1 MRVVAAVMLA
11 CRAPWR
17 SSGVGPRGAIC
28 LARDACVQ
36 RDPRVGTRH
45 AVRDVS
51 ALLKTLSVRSAS
63 TMTGAAWLHAA
74 ESRAATASR
83 IVGRHARIDTV
94 FRRAPHI
101 RTQVRVSRAH
111 VNRDERLRIC
121 LWGEWKDGTR
131 PVVEALAG
139 ETGCCCTVLDGVP
152 RACAERC
159 HGRQHHHR
167 PVGPIERAAAQLGQ
181 QLSLGARLYF
191 NAVNAAGGIHGRKID
206 FKVLDDGFD
215 ADTSAR
221 NTRTLINDAK
231 AFALFGYVGTQ
242 SSMAALKVANP
253 AGVPFFAPYAGAQS
267 LREPFARNVFHVRAG
282 FNDETAAIIQQ
293 IRAVGQKRI
302 AVIYNDDAYGRAGL
316 DGLRHALALPANAGL
331 ALVGQASVAR
341 YTTDIKA
348 VLSSVLAQKPEVIA
362 VVCGYQ
368 TVVALVSEAQVQGYA
383 GQFYNLSLVGS
394 KMQTKELGTTGSG
407 VVISQVMPYP
417 RSVSTPIVR
426 EYQKL
431 LKANGITDFDYCS
444 LEGYIAARALVDG
457 LRGRAAISRAT
468 SSSGPSKPWATT
480 TWAVS
485 CSTSRQA
492 ITSARALSK

>member
-167 PVGPIERAAAQLGQ
+167 PVGPIERGGGTAGPATEPGCPAVFQRCQCGGRNPRPQ
-181 QLSLGARLYF
+181 DRFQGIGRWVRCRHERPQYQDAHQRRQGVRAVRLCRH
-191 NAVNAAGGIHGRKID
+191 AEQHG
-206 FKVLDDGFD
+206 
-215 ADTSAR
+215 
-221 NTRTLINDAK
+221 
-231 AFALFGYVGTQ
+231 
-242 SSMAALKVANP
+242 
-253 AGVPFFAPYAGAQS
+253 GAQGCQS
-267 LREPFARNVFHVRAG
+267 G
-282 FNDETAAIIQQ
+282 G
-293 IRAVGQKRI
+293 RAVLC
-302 AVIYNDDAYGRAGL
+302 AVR
-316 DGLRHALALPANAGL
+316 R
-331 ALVGQASVAR
+331 R
-341 YTTDIKA
+341 A
-348 VLSSVLAQKPEVIA
+348 VL
-362 VVCGYQ
+362 
-368 TVVALVSEAQVQGYA
+368 
-383 GQFYNLSLVGS
+383 
-394 KMQTKELGTTGSG
+394 
-407 VVISQVMPYP
+407 
-417 RSVSTPIVR
+417 
-426 EYQKL
+426 
-431 LKANGITDFDYCS
+431 
-444 LEGYIAARALVDG
+444 ARALRPQRLPRACRVQRRN
-457 LRGRAAISRAT
+457 RGDHSTDQGR
-468 SSSGPSKPWATT
+468 GPENASP
-480 TWAVS
+480 
-485 CSTSRQA
+485 
-492 ITSARALSK
+492 

>member
-1 MRVVAAVMLA
+1 MAQDRLLKRWLAKLAAVVLF
-11 CRAPWR
+11 W
-17 SSGVGPRGAIC
+17 
-28 LARDACVQ
+28 
-36 RDPRVGTRH
+36 
-45 AVRDVS
+45 
-51 ALLKTLSVRSAS
+51 
-63 TMTGAAWLHAA
+63 
-74 ESRAATASR
+74 
-83 IVGRHARIDTV
+83 
-94 FRRAPHI
+94 
-101 RTQVRVSRAH
+101 
-111 VNRDERLRIC
+111 
-121 LWGEWKDGTR
+121 
-131 PVVEALAG
+131 
-139 ETGCCCTVLDGVP
+139 TGCHAHAQNGVTADSIIIGQSAP
-152 RACAERC
+152 LS
-159 HGRQHHHR
+159 G
-167 PVGPIERAAAQLGQ
+167 AAAQLGQ

-444 LEGYIAARALVDG
+444 LEGYIVARALVDG
-457 LRGRAAISRAT
+457 LRGAGRDLTRDKFIRALEALGNHDMGGFVLNFSPSNHLG
-468 SSSGPSKPWATT
+468 SSFVEMTI
-480 TWAVS
+480 V
-485 CSTSRQA
+485 
-492 ITSARALSK
+492 SARGQVIR